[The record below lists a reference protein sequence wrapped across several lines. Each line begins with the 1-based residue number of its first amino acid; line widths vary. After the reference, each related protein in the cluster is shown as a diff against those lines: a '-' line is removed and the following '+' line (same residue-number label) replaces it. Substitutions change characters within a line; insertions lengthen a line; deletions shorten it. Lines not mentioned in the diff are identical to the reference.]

1 MGGDSFISDALS
13 FGIRSF
19 ALLVLGTFLGAVLT
33 PILLPWV
40 PGRAF
45 ALKGAITGVAVAFM
59 LLTSGYLSG
68 LDGIAWLLLITATSS
83 FLAMNFTGSSTYTSL
98 SGVKKEMKIAVP
110 TQIGASV
117 IAIVLWVSALL
128 TSGGTV

>member
-1 MGGDSFISDALS
+1 MGGDSFASDALS

-19 ALLVLGTFLGAVLT
+19 ALLVLGTFVGTILT
-33 PILLPWV
+33 PVLLPWV

-45 ALKGAITGVAVAFM
+45 ALKGAITGVAASFV

-68 LDGIAWLLLITATSS
+68 LDGMAWLLLITATSS

-98 SGVKKEMKIAVP
+98 SGVKREMRIAVP
-110 TQIGASV
+110 AQIGASV
-117 IAIVLWVSALL
+117 IAVVLWVSAFF